1 MGNCSAFAAVLSV
14 VALGCR
20 HAAEPTLGQPA
31 PAVSTFDRTSL
42 DTTCAP
48 CRDFFQFANGNWVR
62 RTEIPAAF
70 PSWGSFNELTVRNL
84 DVLHGILDAAVHDT
98 TAAPGTNR
106 RKLGVFYASCMDSAG
121 AEAAG
126 IRPLQAELDRIAQI
140 GSVRDLAAE
149 VARVH
154 RVGGAVLFTF
164 SVDQDR
170 KHSSEMIAQAGQGG
184 LGLPDRDYYT
194 KSDTAAERLKHAYT
208 SHVARSVELLG
219 SEPAAARQA
228 ADQVMAIE
236 TALAT
241 ASMTRVERRDPNAT
255 YHKLTLAELETLMPG
270 FAWGDYLRGMGA
282 PPIADLNVLQPAFF
296 KAANTLLTAQPLD
309 AWRSYLRWHLID
321 RAAPWLST
329 AFANE
334 DFRFQ
339 QLLTGVK
346 EQQPRWRR
354 CVQVSDRFLGEALGQ
369 AYVAQTFSPE
379 AKRRALEM
387 VHNLEAVMQDRLHR
401 LAWMSDATR
410 EQALGKLATYG
421 NKIGYPDRWRD
432 YGALK
437 VEPGAFI
444 ANVRRATEFDTDRR
458 LAKIGQP
465 VDRGEWGMTP
475 PTVNA
480 YYRGVMNEI
489 VFPAGIL
496 QPPFFDPK
504 ADDAMNY
511 GGMGA
516 VIGHELT
523 HGFDDEG
530 RKYDAQGNLRDW
542 WTKEDADRFT
552 TQANLVVDQFSSYVA
567 VDSLHVNG
575 RLTLGENLA
584 DLNGLRIGYAAFERA
599 LAARPRPPLLDG
611 FTPEQRFFLGWAQ
624 IWRGRTRDEY
634 ARLLVAVDPHSPPR
648 WRVNGPLSNM
658 TEFARA
664 FRCQAGDAMVR
675 ADSLRPRIW

>member
-1 MGNCSAFAAVLSV
+1 MGKCSAFAAVLSV

-31 PAVSTFDRTSL
+31 PAVSAFDRTSL

-321 RAAPWLST
+321 RAAPWLSS

-334 DFRFQ
+334 DFQFQ

-354 CVQVSDRFLGEALGQ
+354 CVQASDRFLGEALGQ
-369 AYVAQTFSPE
+369 AYVVQTFSPE

-624 IWRGRTRDEY
+624 IWRGRARDEY

-664 FRCQAGDAMVR
+664 FGCQAGDAMVR

>member
-1 MGNCSAFAAVLSV
+1 MGKCSAFAAVLTIG
-14 VALGCR
+14 ALGCR

-31 PAVSTFDRTSL
+31 PVVSAFDRASL

-48 CRDFFQFANGNWVR
+48 CRDFFQFANGSWVR

-70 PSWGSFNELTVRNL
+70 PSWGSFNELYVRNL
-84 DVLHGILDAAVHDT
+84 DVLHGILDAAAHDT
-98 TAAPGTNR
+98 AAPPGTNR
-106 RKLGVFYASCMDSAG
+106 RKLGVFYGSCMDSAG
-121 AEAAG
+121 AERAG
-126 IRPLQAELDRIAQI
+126 IGPLQGELDRIAQI

-154 RVGGAVLFTF
+154 RVGGAVLFSF

-208 SHVARSVELLG
+208 SHVARSFELLG
-219 SEPAAARQA
+219 AEPAAARAA

-255 YHKLTLAELETLMPG
+255 YHKLRLAELETLMPG
-270 FAWGDYLRGMGA
+270 FAWGDYLRGIGA

-296 KAANTLLTAQPLD
+296 QAANTLLTAQPLD

-334 DFRFQ
+334 DFQFQ

-401 LAWMSDATR
+401 LSWMSDATR
-410 EQALGKLATYG
+410 QQALGKLATYG

-432 YGALK
+432 YEALK
-437 VEPGAFI
+437 VEPGVFI
-444 ANVRRATEFDTDRR
+444 ANVRWATEFETDRR
-458 LAKIGQP
+458 LAKIGHP

-496 QPPFFDPK
+496 QPPFFDPR

-530 RKYDAQGNLRDW
+530 RKYDARGNLRDW
-542 WTKEDADRFT
+542 WIKEDADRFT
-552 TQANLVVDQFSSYVA
+552 AQANLVVDQFASYVA
-567 VDSLHVNG
+567 VDSLHLNG

-584 DLNGLRIGYAAFERA
+584 DLNGLRIAYAAFERA
-599 LAARPRPPLLDG
+599 LAAQPRPPLLDG
-611 FTPEQRFFLGWAQ
+611 FTPEQRFFLGWAR
-624 IWRGRTRDEY
+624 IWRGRARNEY
-634 ARLLVAVDPHSPPR
+634 ARLLVTVDPHSPPL

-658 TEFARA
+658 TEFAQT
-664 FRCQAGDAMVR
+664 FGCKAGDAMVR

>member
-1 MGNCSAFAAVLSV
+1 MGKCSAFAAVLTIG
-14 VALGCR
+14 ALGCR

-31 PAVSTFDRTSL
+31 PVVSAFDRASL

-48 CRDFFQFANGNWVR
+48 CRDFFQFANGSWVR

-70 PSWGSFNELTVRNL
+70 PSWGSFNELYVRNL
-84 DVLHGILDAAVHDT
+84 DVLHGILDAAAHDT
-98 TAAPGTNR
+98 AAPPGTNR
-106 RKLGVFYASCMDSAG
+106 RKLGVFYGSCMDSAG
-121 AEAAG
+121 AERAG
-126 IRPLQAELDRIAQI
+126 IGPLQGELDRIAQI

-154 RVGGAVLFTF
+154 RVGGAVLFSF

-208 SHVARSVELLG
+208 SHVARNFELLG
-219 SEPAAARQA
+219 AEPAAARAA

-255 YHKLTLAELETLMPG
+255 YHKLRLAELETLMPG
-270 FAWGDYLRGMGA
+270 FAWGDYLRGIGA

-296 KAANTLLTAQPLD
+296 QAANTLLTAQPLD

-334 DFRFQ
+334 DFQFQ

-401 LAWMSDATR
+401 LSWMSDATR
-410 EQALGKLATYG
+410 QQALGKLATYG

-437 VEPGAFI
+437 VEPGVFI
-444 ANVRRATEFDTDRR
+444 ANVRWATEFETDRR
-458 LAKIGQP
+458 LAKIGHP

-496 QPPFFDPK
+496 QPPFFDPR

-530 RKYDAQGNLRDW
+530 RKYDARGNLRDW

-552 TQANLVVDQFSSYVA
+552 AQANLVVDQFASYVA
-567 VDSLHVNG
+567 VDSLHLNG

-584 DLNGLRIGYAAFERA
+584 DLNGLRIAYAAFERA
-599 LAARPRPPLLDG
+599 LAAQPRPPLLDG
-611 FTPEQRFFLGWAQ
+611 FTPEQRFFLGWAR
-624 IWRGRTRDEY
+624 IWRGRARNEY
-634 ARLLVAVDPHSPPR
+634 ARLLVTVDPHSPPL

-658 TEFARA
+658 TEFAQT
-664 FRCQAGDAMVR
+664 FGCKAGDAMVR

>member
-1 MGNCSAFAAVLSV
+1 M
-14 VALGCR
+14 
-20 HAAEPTLGQPA
+20 
-31 PAVSTFDRTSL
+31 
-42 DTTCAP
+42 
-48 CRDFFQFANGNWVR
+48 
-62 RTEIPAAF
+62 
-70 PSWGSFNELTVRNL
+70 
-84 DVLHGILDAAVHDT
+84 
-98 TAAPGTNR
+98 
-106 RKLGVFYASCMDSAG
+106 
-121 AEAAG
+121 
-126 IRPLQAELDRIAQI
+126 
-140 GSVRDLAAE
+140 
-149 VARVH
+149 
-154 RVGGAVLFTF
+154 
-164 SVDQDR
+164 
-170 KHSSEMIAQAGQGG
+170 
-184 LGLPDRDYYT
+184 
-194 KSDTAAERLKHAYT
+194 
-208 SHVARSVELLG
+208 
-219 SEPAAARQA
+219 
-228 ADQVMAIE
+228 
-236 TALAT
+236 
-241 ASMTRVERRDPNAT
+241 
-255 YHKLTLAELETLMPG
+255 
-270 FAWGDYLRGMGA
+270 
-282 PPIADLNVLQPAFF
+282 LQPAFF
-296 KAANTLLTAQPLD
+296 QAANALLSAQPLD

-334 DFRFQ
+334 DFQFQ
-339 QLLTGVK
+339 RLLTGVK

-354 CVQVSDRFLGEALGQ
+354 CVQVADRFLGEALGQ

-410 EQALGKLATYG
+410 QQALGKLATYG

-444 ANVRRATEFDTDRR
+444 ANVRRATEFETDRR

-480 YYRGVMNEI
+480 YYRAVMNEI

-504 ADDAMNY
+504 ADDALNY

-552 TQANLVVDQFSSYVA
+552 AQANLVVDQFASYVA
-567 VDSLHVNG
+567 VDSLHLNG

-584 DLNGLRIGYAAFERA
+584 DLNGLRIAYAALERA
-599 LAARPRPPLLDG
+599 LAARPRPPRLDG

-634 ARLLVAVDPHSPPR
+634 ARMLVAVDPHSPPQ
-648 WRVNGPLSNM
+648 WRVNGPLSNV

-664 FRCQAGDAMVR
+664 FGCKAGDTMVR

>member
-70 PSWGSFNELTVRNL
+70 PSWGSFNELSVRNL

-584 DLNGLRIGYAAFERA
+584 DLNGLRIGYAAFERT

-664 FRCQAGDAMVR
+664 FGCQAGDAMVR

>member
-1 MGNCSAFAAVLSV
+1 MGKCSAFAVVLSV
-14 VALGCR
+14 VALACR
-20 HAAEPTLGQPA
+20 HGAEPTPGQLA
-31 PAVSTFDRTSL
+31 PAVSAFDRTSL

-48 CRDFFQFANGNWVR
+48 CRDFFQYANGSWVR

-70 PSWGSFNELTVRNL
+70 PSWGSFNELYVRNL
-84 DVLHGILDAAVHDT
+84 DVLHGILDAAARDT
-98 TAAPGTNR
+98 AAAPGTNR
-106 RKLGVFYASCMDSAG
+106 RKLGVFYGSCMDSAG
-121 AEAAG
+121 TEAAG

-140 GSVRDLAAE
+140 GSVRDLAAA

-194 KSDTAAERLKHAYT
+194 KSDTAAERLKRAYT
-208 SHVARSVELLG
+208 SHVARGFELLG
-219 SEPAAARQA
+219 AEPAAARQA

-241 ASMTRVERRDPNAT
+241 ASMTRIERRDPNAT
-255 YHKLTLAELETLMPG
+255 YHKLRLAELEALMPG

-296 KAANTLLTAQPLD
+296 TAANTLLTAQPLD

-321 RAAPWLST
+321 RAAPWLAA

-334 DFRFQ
+334 DFAFQ

-410 EQALGKLATYG
+410 QQALGKLATYG
-421 NKIGYPDRWRD
+421 KKIGYPDRWRD

-444 ANVRRATEFDTDRR
+444 ANVRRAAEFETDHR
-458 LAKIGQP
+458 LAQIGRP

-480 YYRGVMNEI
+480 YNRGVMNEI

-504 ADDAMNY
+504 ADDALNY

-542 WTKEDADRFT
+542 WTKEDADRFIA
-552 TQANLVVDQFSSYVA
+552 QANLVVDQFSSYVA

-584 DLNGLRIGYAAFERA
+584 DLNGLRIAYAAFARA
-599 LAARPRPPLLDG
+599 LAARPGPPLLDG

-624 IWRGRTRDEY
+624 IWRGRTRDAY
-634 ARLLVAVDPHSPPR
+634 ARLLVTVGPHSPPQ

-664 FRCQAGDAMVR
+664 FGCKVSDAMVR
-675 ADSLRPRIW
+675 SDSLRPRIW

>member
-1 MGNCSAFAAVLSV
+1 MGKCSAFAAVLSV

-20 HAAEPTLGQPA
+20 HAAEPTLGQLA
-31 PAVSTFDRTSL
+31 PAVSAFDRTSL

-664 FRCQAGDAMVR
+664 FGCQAGDAMVR

>member
-1 MGNCSAFAAVLSV
+1 MGKCSAFAAVLSV

-20 HAAEPTLGQPA
+20 HAAEPTLGQLA
-31 PAVSTFDRTSL
+31 PAVSAFDRTSL

-70 PSWGSFNELTVRNL
+70 PSWGSFNELSVRNL
-84 DVLHGILDAAVHDT
+84 DVLRGILDASVHHT

-126 IRPLQAELDRIAQI
+126 IRPLQAELDRIAQV

-255 YHKLTLAELETLMPG
+255 YHKLTLAELESLMPG

-296 KAANTLLTAQPLD
+296 KAANTLLTAQSLD

-321 RAAPWLST
+321 RAAPWLSS

-334 DFRFQ
+334 DFQFQ

-369 AYVAQTFSPE
+369 AYVVQTFSPE

-611 FTPEQRFFLGWAQ
+611 FTPEQRFFLGWAR
-624 IWRGRTRDEY
+624 IWRGRARDEY

-664 FRCQAGDAMVR
+664 FGCQAGDAMVR

>member
-1 MGNCSAFAAVLSV
+1 MGKCSAFAAVLSV

-20 HAAEPTLGQPA
+20 HAAEPTLGQLA
-31 PAVSTFDRTSL
+31 PAVSAFDRTSL

-70 PSWGSFNELTVRNL
+70 PSWGSFNELSVRNL
-84 DVLHGILDAAVHDT
+84 DVLRGILDASVHHT

-126 IRPLQAELDRIAQI
+126 IRPLQAELDRIAQV

-255 YHKLTLAELETLMPG
+255 YHKLTLAELESLMPG

-296 KAANTLLTAQPLD
+296 KAANTLLTAQSLD

-334 DFRFQ
+334 DFQFQ

-354 CVQVSDRFLGEALGQ
+354 CVQASDRFLGEALGQ

-664 FRCQAGDAMVR
+664 FGCQAGDAMVR